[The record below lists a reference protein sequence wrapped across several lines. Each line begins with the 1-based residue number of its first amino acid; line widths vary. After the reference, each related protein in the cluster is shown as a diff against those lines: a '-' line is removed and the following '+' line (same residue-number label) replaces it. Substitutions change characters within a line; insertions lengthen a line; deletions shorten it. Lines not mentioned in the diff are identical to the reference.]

1 MSFWSIFG
9 GGGKQPK
16 SETEA
21 LVHIKNELTRAS
33 NGLSQYAQIAFSDV
47 DAAVNESASNEM
59 LAELVAFEERSQGIA
74 DSRFFY
80 LLSIGYRNYTA
91 WFVRGDARKY
101 YLEKCVSLLRTAISM
116 DSGNRDALEELAST
130 LIDQKL
136 VRNLDEGV
144 RILTP
149 LKEAGVMSSPLNS
162 RFAAA
167 KRQLGEIEPASNFSL
182 CSFSD
187 PSPGVF
193 REERKRFRALFR
205 LYKKQG
211 DVDKLK
217 EALDQYYKLAALVCV
232 CYGDHDCNSGTIGWK
247 YDLAVKT
254 VKKVCKNI
262 HQSFAIN
269 GYLDNCGFITK
280 TDWKLFAAT
289 FGETSLSWDATTLG
303 DA

>member
-9 GGGKQPK
+9 GGDKQPK
-16 SETEA
+16 SEAEA
-21 LVHIKNELTRAS
+21 LVHIKDELTQAS
-33 NGLSQYAQIAFSDV
+33 NGLGKYAQIAFSDV
-47 DAAVNESASNEM
+47 DATVSESASNEM
-59 LAELVAFEERSQGIA
+59 LAELVAFEERSEGIA

-91 WFVRGDARKY
+91 WFVRGDARKH
-101 YLEKCVSLLRTAISM
+101 YLEKCVSLLRTAISL
-116 DSGNRDALEELAST
+116 DSGYKDALEELAST

-149 LKEAGVMSSPLNS
+149 LKEAGIMSSPLNS

-182 CSFSD
+182 CSFGD
-187 PSPGVF
+187 PSPAVF

-247 YDLAVKT
+247 YDIAVKT
-254 VKKVCKNI
+254 VKKVCKKIN
-262 HQSFAIN
+262 QSFAVN

-280 TDWKLFAAT
+280 TDWKLFIAT
-289 FGETSLSWDATTLG
+289 FGETSLSWDAATLG
-303 DA
+303 